1 LRLLGMFDFA
11 SIAKRFRLD
20 FSDVL
25 KSGFSFNSIEGEVRF
40 KTGIVDVVDPIL
52 IEGAGS
58 IFKVAGRVNLLSGD
72 LDNDM
77 IVTLPVNRNL
87 YWYAAFSA
95 ISTGPLAGAGVF
107 LAQKVFQNQINT
119 ISSAKYK
126 ITGTIDEP
134 VIEFVTIF
142 SDTVRE
148 APVAPIPIGE

>member
-1 LRLLGMFDFA
+1 
-11 SIAKRFRLD
+11 
-20 FSDVL
+20 
-25 KSGFSFNSIEGEVRF
+25 
-40 KTGIVDVVDPIL
+40 
-52 IEGAGS
+52 
-58 IFKVAGRVNLLSGD
+58 
-72 LDNDM
+72 M